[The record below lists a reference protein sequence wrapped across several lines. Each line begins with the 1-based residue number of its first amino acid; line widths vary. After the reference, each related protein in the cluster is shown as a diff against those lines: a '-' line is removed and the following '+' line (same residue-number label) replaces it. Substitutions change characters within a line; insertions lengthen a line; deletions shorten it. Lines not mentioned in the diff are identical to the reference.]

1 MIKNITYERRV
12 YESVDDNSLF
22 KAISQKKK
30 NEKNKSFNKGLSQ
43 IKFLN
48 LFNNLMIKKIR
59 MSAASM
65 SR

>member
-30 NEKNKSFNKGLSQ
+30 NNKKNKSFNKGLSQ

-48 LFNNLMIKKIR
+48 LFNPLKIKKIL
-59 MSAASM
+59 MSAASI
-65 SR
+65 

>member
-1 MIKNITYERRV
+1 MIKKTTHERRV

-22 KAISQKKK
+22 KVIFQKN

-43 IKFLN
+43 MKFLN
-48 LFNNLMIKKIR
+48 LFNPLMIKKIP

-65 SR
+65 SW